1 MTTCNNYYCDTCEK
15 EVETE
20 VREITE
26 EFEVKDEKITATI
39 KIRICKIC
47 GEEVWDE
54 ELEKQ
59 NEKIVYSMYRKKKG
73 LLQPEEIKLIREKY
87 HLSQALFAR
96 LLGFGEKTIT
106 RYERGALQDMAHDIL
121 IRLMDEEKNIKTAY
135 EAHKT
140 LFNEKE
146 QQALDKILYKNM
158 VLLPFPS
165 GTSANKDKYTG
176 KFNLA

>member
-59 NEKIVYSMYRKKKG
+59 NEKI
-73 LLQPEEIKLIREKY
+73 
-87 HLSQALFAR
+87 AR
-96 LLGFGEKTIT
+96 LNGLCSVKS
-106 RYERGALQDMAHDIL
+106 IL
-121 IRLMDEEKNIKTAY
+121 
-135 EAHKT
+135 
-140 LFNEKE
+140 
-146 QQALDKILYKNM
+146 KIFYLK
-158 VLLPFPS
+158 
-165 GTSANKDKYTG
+165 
-176 KFNLA
+176 